1 MCGLGGLSCL
11 LDAMQLSV
19 FSQLSETIFLMAKKK
34 LKLMLAT
41 ADVKQQQLEILR

>member
-1 MCGLGGLSCL
+1 
-11 LDAMQLSV
+11 MQLSV